1 MPTTKKTA
9 ADMREEIAKT
19 ETKVIQTE
27 RRIKELI
34 QQNSKE
40 SRKARSSRLIQRGL
54 IIESMIKDPEMLTNE
69 QIKKIMQTAFRSAHA
84 TIREMAD
91 AFRAENA
98 ANAETQNGGN
108 QSELQN

>member
-9 ADMREEIAKT
+9 ADMREEITKT
-19 ETKVIQTE
+19 ETKVVQTE

-34 QQNSKE
+34 KQNSKLTRKE
-40 SRKARSSRLIQRGL
+40 RSRRLIQRGL

-84 TIREMAD
+84 KIREMAD

-98 ANAETQNGGN
+98 ANVETQN
-108 QSELQN
+108 SEN